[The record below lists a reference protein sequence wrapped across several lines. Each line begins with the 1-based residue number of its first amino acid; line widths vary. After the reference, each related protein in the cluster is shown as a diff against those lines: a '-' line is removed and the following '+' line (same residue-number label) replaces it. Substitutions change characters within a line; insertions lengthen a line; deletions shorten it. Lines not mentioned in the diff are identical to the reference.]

1 MSKPTGMPAGR
12 PAIYTEEL
20 AATICSRL
28 SMGESLRSVCRD
40 EDMPGLT
47 TVFTWFQ
54 EKDGFRAQ
62 YETAKIESA
71 DSHADLIVDMADN
84 IEGSPVLVNGEI
96 QYDKDGEVIRVIDA
110 AAIAHAKLKVDARK
124 WAASKLKPRKYGE
137 KLAIGGDEDAP
148 PIKLT
153 RTVIDP

>member
-1 MSKPTGMPAGR
+1 MDKGGR
-12 PAIYTEEL
+12 PTIYTEEL
-20 AATICSRL
+20 ADSICERL
-28 SMGESLRSVCRD
+28 AMGESLRSVCRD
-40 EDMPGLT
+40 EEMPCLKS
-47 TVFTWFQ
+47 VFRWFRT
-54 EKDGFRAQ
+54 KDGFRQQ
-62 YETAKIESA
+62 YESSKIESA
-71 DSHADLIVDMADN
+71 DSHADLIIDMADN

-96 QYDKDGEVIRVIDA
+96 QYDNDGEIVRVIDA